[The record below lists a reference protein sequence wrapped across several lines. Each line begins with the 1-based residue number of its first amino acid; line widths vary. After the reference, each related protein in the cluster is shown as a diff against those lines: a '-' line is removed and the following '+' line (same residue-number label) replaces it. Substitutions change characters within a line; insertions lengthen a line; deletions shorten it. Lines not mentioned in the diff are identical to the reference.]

1 MHLTALAFCIQL
13 KKRELESL
21 CLRFATGL
29 PVFFREH
36 QRRSGPLSELN
47 ILSYIRAMQ
56 PGFKD
61 NKQEAAARFLL
72 SAINDQD

>member
-1 MHLTALAFCIQL
+1 M
-13 KKRELESL
+13 
-21 CLRFATGL
+21 
-29 PVFFREH
+29 
-36 QRRSGPLSELN
+36 SELN

-56 PGFKD
+56 LGFKD